1 MTNLKILG
9 WALKCLSGV
18 SDFNRLWKHRSA
30 MKIKAITSD
39 YIKPLPSDLFWFFQ
53 SINPLFRLQ
62 AWLAAAVV
70 VSSLGALTVWWVS
83 LFTSYCTSYFPGIR
97 INYHKL
103 FEPARNL
110 HLLSRGIHGAFLGIA
125 HIFLNVSAKF
135 QLYNIFFW
143 VKLWNDCSTIKSTVG
158 TVPYRTYKYLVEII
172 QLTLNK
178 SEHRVINS
186 S

>member
-1 MTNLKILG
+1 M
-9 WALKCLSGV
+9 
-18 SDFNRLWKHRSA
+18 
-30 MKIKAITSD
+30 
-39 YIKPLPSDLFWFFQ
+39 
-53 SINPLFRLQ
+53 
-62 AWLAAAVV
+62 
-70 VSSLGALTVWWVS
+70 SSLGALTVWWVS

-110 HLLSRGIHGAFLGIA
+110 HLLSRWIHGAFLGIA

-172 QLTLNK
+172 QPTLNK

-186 S
+186 SSFVNEAAIWETTQEELQVSYASSIHIHPYPWAKLLMFNGHFR